1 MKIMFSSIKK
11 NSMKN
16 LAFLLMLSGLML
28 VAGGSV
34 SAQDKCG
41 EPGDE
46 EVIIYEHVFKPGVTG
61 ECKKLQVGEYKNA
74 AEMGLRDNIMSSIKV
89 GKKVYAEICAE
100 ANFQGACEIFDQHDA
115 DLRNNPTIKNDTVSS
130 VKVVKTKGEGDAKV
144 CPGET
149 GQKVGIGWTNNTGR
163 TLRINW
169 VNYNCVEEK
178 NDREIKPGQVYDG
191 DSYVGHIFVVRDFS
205 TDEQLGHVIV
215 TQSNAKQEFK
225 K

>member
-1 MKIMFSSIKK
+1 
-11 NSMKN
+11 
-16 LAFLLMLSGLML
+16 MLFGLML
-28 VAGGSV
+28 VAGGSA
-34 SAQDKCG
+34 SAQQDKCG

-46 EVIIYEHVFKPGVTG
+46 EVIIYEHVFKSAGGNGT
-61 ECKKLQVGEYKNA
+61 CKKLQVGEYKNA
-74 AEMGLRDNIMSSIKV
+74 AEMGLADNIMSSIKV

-100 ANFQGACEIFDQHDA
+100 PNFQGACEIFDQHDA

-149 GQKVGIGWTNNTGR
+149 GQQVNIGWTNNTGR

-169 VNYNCVEEK
+169 VNYKCVEEK

-191 DSYVGHIFVVRDFS
+191 VSYVGHIFVVRDWS
-205 TDEQLGHVIV
+205 SDEQLGHVIV